1 MKNKKTVNFTIAC
14 EDLTVKELSDR
25 LDFMGNLL
33 RTVLLMKDEKND
45 IIIDPLWLPES
56 MRLSCDVRHEFFVE
70 DKDKNDYKLSC
81 GLYAASDYERGK
93 NYRLFMNQ
101 TLMRE
106 MLKGGT
112 LDEIF
117 ARYKKNMD

>member
-1 MKNKKTVNFTIAC
+1 MKNETTVNFTIAC

-25 LDFMGNLL
+25 LDYMANLL

-56 MRLSCDVRHEFFVE
+56 MRLSCNVKHEFFV
-70 DKDKNDYKLSC
+70 KGNNKNDYKLSC
-81 GLYAASDYERGK
+81 GLYVAPDYERGK
-93 NYRLFMNQ
+93 NYRLLMNQ
-101 TLMRE
+101 ALMRE

-112 LDEIF
+112 LGEILT
-117 ARYKKNMD
+117 RYKKDMN